1 MKAAKGTGDEGHR
14 EIELKF
20 VLIDQKL
27 NSSEGAVQ
35 ALMDLGERLDLLMKV
50 CHQSEF
56 VSHFYC
62 DPDDSTKPTQRVS
75 RVERLKQDGT
85 LIGADFPSRV
95 FGLRNEKT
103 PIGGGRRSHGF
114 SDSVAAIEKE
124 TPISPK
130 LHDALIGSSA
140 THVSKLRIRL
150 NVGLYEIE
158 YDIFLSYPPY
168 SINPHLLMT
177 AEVEIQDML
186 PSDLSDQ
193 EASARMIDS
202 IIDELNTID
211 SGLGRHSLSSYS
223 NKDMAVREGGT
234 NYEDEWLNTYPYTY
248 QQFTQLW
255 GVILFELTFKRDT
268 CCKIVGALNTITDTF
283 NKLNPYHNS
292 SSYDE

>member
-1 MKAAKGTGDEGHR
+1 MKAAKDTGDEGHR

-20 VLIDQKL
+20 VLIDREL
-27 NSSEGAVQ
+27 DGTEWTHQ
-35 ALMDLGERLDLLMKV
+35 ALMELGARLDLLMKV

-62 DPDDSTKPTQRVS
+62 DPDDNTKPTQRVS
-75 RVERLKQDGT
+75 RVERLMEEWD
-85 LIGADFPSRV
+85 LIGADFPNRV

-124 TPISPK
+124 TPISPS

-150 NVGLYEIE
+150 NVGRYEIE

-168 SINPHLLMT
+168 SINAHLLMT

-193 EASARMIDS
+193 EASARTIDS

-223 NKDMAVREGGT
+223 NKDMAVREG
-234 NYEDEWLNTYPYTY
+234 DLDDHLNTYPYTY
-248 QQFTQLW
+248 QEFTQLW
-255 GVILFELTFKRDT
+255 GIILFELTFKRET
-268 CCKIVGALNTITDTF
+268 CFNTGKIVGALNIITDAF
-283 NKLNPYHNS
+283 NNLNPYYNPDH
-292 SSYDE
+292 E

>member
-1 MKAAKGTGDEGHR
+1 MED
-14 EIELKF
+14 
-20 VLIDQKL
+20 
-27 NSSEGAVQ
+27 
-35 ALMDLGERLDLLMKV
+35 
-50 CHQSEF
+50 
-56 VSHFYC
+56 Y
-62 DPDDSTKPTQRVS
+62 
-75 RVERLKQDGT
+75 T
-85 LIGADFPSRV
+85 LVDADFPNRV

-124 TPISPK
+124 TPISPS

-150 NVGLYEIE
+150 NVGRYEIE

-168 SINPHLLMT
+168 SANAHLLMT

-186 PSDLSDQ
+186 PADLSDQ

-223 NKDMAVREGGT
+223 NKDMAVREG
-234 NYEDEWLNTYPYTY
+234 DLDDHLNTYPYTY
-248 QQFTQLW
+248 QEFTQLW
-255 GVILFELTFKRDT
+255 GIILFELTFKRET
-268 CCKIVGALNTITDTF
+268 CFNTGKIVGALNIITDTF
-283 NKLNPYHNS
+283 NNLNPYYNPDH
-292 SSYDE
+292 E